1 MTKVDRVEI
10 GQIDIPPKVVRR
22 DAIQSFVMQE
32 TVMVTV
38 RCGDGSEGIGYT
50 YTVGTGGSSIVG
62 LAAES
67 PGAATHRA

>member
-10 GQIDIPPKVVRR
+10 SQIDIPPKVVRR
-22 DAIQSFVMQE
+22 DAIQSFVIQE

-38 RCGDGSEGIGYT
+38 RCDDGSEGIGYT